1 MILKRLELEKIIKTD
16 TTFYVLKRGETIA
29 SLLSRI
35 PFLTPELRKNVL
47 DGLSLCG
54 LDFNALKEGE
64 SCFLC
69 RKGEILLSFTY
80 CQNEERIFQIFFP
93 QGVAMPY
100 QRKEVKTERVKGKI
114 ASSLYESILRIGE
127 KGELAVRFA
136 EILEWDI
143 DFWSDVQTEDSFQ
156 ILVEKIYVDS
166 KPVRYGK
173 IYLVNYSGKIG
184 NFYGINFNGN
194 YYDRE
199 GKSLRRA
206 FLKSPLRYSY
216 ISSYFSRARFHPIL
230 RVIRPHRGVDYVAPT
245 GTPVSALGAGTVT
258 FAGWRGGYGKLVV
271 IRHPNGY
278 VTKYGHLSR
287 IRKGIYPGK
296 NVRQGELIGYVGAT
310 GLATGPH
317 LHFEVLKDNS
327 WVNPLKLSSPP
338 QEPVPPESMAHFI
351 AFRDSLLKLVER

>member
-1 MILKRLELEKIIKTD
+1 
-16 TTFYVLKRGETIA
+16 
-29 SLLSRI
+29 
-35 PFLTPELRKNVL
+35 
-47 DGLSLCG
+47 
-54 LDFNALKEGE
+54 
-64 SCFLC
+64 
-69 RKGEILLSFTY
+69 
-80 CQNEERIFQIFFP
+80 
-93 QGVAMPY
+93 MPY

-156 ILVEKIYVDS
+156 ILVEKVYVDS